1 MYRKSSATDIAIVSA
16 VWSFNVIASAI
27 AIVLLTAILRGAGA
41 AWMSELSF
49 WQAIILRL
57 LFKSLSSD
65 MFKVS
70 LRN

>member
-1 MYRKSSATDIAIVSA
+1 MVTVIAVGVWVTNMAASA
-16 VWSFNVIASAI
+16 VAVVLIAAI
-27 AIVLLTAILRGAGA
+27 ARSAGA
-41 AWMSELSF
+41 TWMPELSF